1 MSDEPRWVDRLI
13 AYVLRGGVTISVI
26 VVLAGLIITFVHH
39 REYFRSRPAL
49 GALTNPGASY
59 PSTIG
64 SVVEGVRE
72 GHGQAIVTLGLLLL
86 IATPVAAFRG
96 SVELTVGGVVSRA
109 TPVVKLQTK
118 LAASALPARF
128 LAPGLILAVYTVLGA
143 RLPRGVNVAITPS

>member
-1 MSDEPRWVDRLI
+1 MSSEPRWVDRLI

-86 IATPVAAFRG
+86 IATPVARVAVSIAVFVIERDR
-96 SVELTVGGVVSRA
+96 LYVVITA
-109 TPVVKLQTK
+109 VV
-118 LAASALPARF
+118 LALLLLSF
-128 LAPGLILAVYTVLGA
+128 VLGA
-143 RLPRGVNVAITPS
+143 SG